1 MKQKQFK
8 KFIETEIKILD
19 DEKYYEGI
27 NRNCDPGQE
36 FIENLIAKKAGLW
49 RSCWDSS
56 CCKFCAFWV
65 KCGKS
70 FKKDCKEFE
79 SDNESEDELES

>member
-27 NRNCDPGQE
+27 NRNCDPGE
-36 FIENLIAKKAGLW
+36 KFIEELIEKKSALW
-49 RSCWDSS
+49 RSCWDNS
-56 CCKFCAFWV
+56 CCKFCAFWA

-70 FKKDCKEFE
+70 FKKDCEEFE
-79 SDNESEDELES
+79 SDNESEEELEI